1 MGVLQEIKKAGLEA
15 ELEKQFAAFLAE
27 PNLKRKP
34 EPLTADD
41 IAKGKKALHQMID
54 EHGLQDQLTMKKIGE
69 LQRAEILK
77 PGLYRIFKEIEAKMK
92 NGGSKPQ
99 AAEAEVKP
107 ESKTE
112 KKEAKPEEPK
122 AEAKV
127 ETKAEPEVESVEASD
142 DLVISDKELQKIKD
156 KVAAE
161 ETKLREKLTKREA
174 ELRAKAA
181 KKLTK
186 KGQRLGLKSE
196 EAAKIQNLKQLIV
209 GANDKIKE
217 LRTRIESWREEIN
230 TIRPKKPA
238 TAKVNIDAEALEK
251 AKTQIKAFL
260 KKNPESKSDAIVE
273 GTKLDKKMYSAAV
286 SALREANEITKGGRG
301 PYTNYKLNE

>member
-15 ELEKQFAAFLAE
+15 ELEKQFGAFLVE
-27 PNLKRKP
+27 PNPKRKP
-34 EPLTADD
+34 DPLTADD
-41 IAKGKKALHQMID
+41 IAKGKKALLQMVD

-99 AAEAEVKP
+99 PAEAP
-107 ESKTE
+107 KT
-112 KKEAKPEEPK
+112 EAKP
-122 AEAKV
+122 AEAKPVEV
-127 ETKAEPEVESVEASD
+127 ETPKTEPVEEEIEASGD
-142 DLVISDKELQKIKD
+142 DAAIPDKELQKIKD
-156 KVAAE
+156 KVAVE
-161 ETKLREKLTKREA
+161 EAKLRAKIQKREA

-181 KKLTK
+181 KKLASK
-186 KGQRLGLKSE
+186 SQRLGLKSE
-196 EAAKIQNLKQLIV
+196 EAAKIQNLKQLIT
-209 GANDKIKE
+209 GANEKIKE
-217 LRTRIESWREEIN
+217 LRGRIETWRNEIN
-230 TIRPKKPA
+230 AIRPKKPA
-238 TAKVNIDAEALEK
+238 AAPHSIDLAELEK

-273 GTKLDKKMYSAAV
+273 GTKLDKKMYSAAI

>member
-99 AAEAEVKP
+99 AAEVKP
-107 ESKTE
+107 E
-112 KKEAKPEEPK
+112 PE
-122 AEAKV
+122 V

-142 DLVISDKELQKIKD
+142 DLVISDRELQKIKD

-161 ETKLREKLTKREA
+161 ETKLREKLAKREA

-238 TAKVNIDAEALEK
+238 AAKVNIDAEALEK